1 MAPLPSPVADLIDP
15 RHGQPGRLGDL
26 LTGDATLESLADQAA
41 QLGVGIVECRPT
53 TIRNDRASFGV
64 RSQLTLKR
72 IPVNR
77 NRVMGV
83 SPNDT
88 ASQQRNLAGAAA
100 VAIAAAPTAMAEP
113 AAVQQPPGPWGPP
126 PPFPPPVPWGW

>member
-1 MAPLPSPVADLIDP
+1 M
-15 RHGQPGRLGDL
+15 
-26 LTGDATLESLADQAA
+26 
-41 QLGVGIVECRPT
+41 

-64 RSQLTLKR
+64 RSQLTHKR

-88 ASQQRNLAGAAA
+88 ASQQRATLKGS
-100 VAIAAAPTAMAEP
+100 VKTKEE
-113 AAVQQPPGPWGPP
+113 
-126 PPFPPPVPWGW
+126 VPN

>member
-1 MAPLPSPVADLIDP
+1 
-15 RHGQPGRLGDL
+15 L

-88 ASQQRNLAGAAA
+88 ASQQRN
-100 VAIAAAPTAMAEP
+100 
-113 AAVQQPPGPWGPP
+113 PGRRCRG
-126 PPFPPPVPWGW
+126 GHRGRTNGHG

>member
-1 MAPLPSPVADLIDP
+1 VLKP
-15 RHGQPGRLGDL
+15 
-26 LTGDATLESLADQAA
+26 LADQPA

-64 RSQLTLKR
+64 RSRLALKR

-83 SPNDT
+83 SPKDN
-88 ASQQRNLAGAAA
+88 ASRQRNPERVSKAK
-100 VAIAAAPTAMAEP
+100 EE
-113 AAVQQPPGPWGPP
+113 
-126 PPFPPPVPWGW
+126 VPN